1 MSKIP
6 YVLADAVYYAATT
19 PDDGTLYDTLVKMF
33 DTLDHVGVKVYR
45 EDETVKLPTYSKQ
58 GDACMDVYVHSIE
71 EKDDRVVYH
80 TGLHFKLPED
90 YEMEIRPRSSNTKT
104 MAIMQ
109 NSPGTLD
116 SKKLHNP
123 LVTLI
128 FLLKEIIRD
137 EKGRIAGVFKQGELL
152 ENHSDN
158 DNQQPSNDRNIVEG
172 STTNSR
178 GLTDNADAG
187 NADTSALPTK

>member
-19 PDDGTLYDTLVKMF
+19 PDDGTLYD
-33 DTLDHVGVKVYR
+33 DVKVYR
-45 EDETVKLPTYSKQ
+45 EDETVKLPVYSKQ

-71 EKDDRVVYH
+71 EKDDRVIYH

-116 SKKLHNP
+116 ELMIVHRAIDAPFIPVIEYNVGDRVAQI
-123 LVTLI
+123 LVRHR
-128 FLLKEIIRD
+128 EQIIWD
-137 EKGRIAGVFKQGELL
+137 EVETIEELGETERGAGGF
-152 ENHSDN
+152 
-158 DNQQPSNDRNIVEG
+158 G
-172 STTNSR
+172 ST
-178 GLTDNADAG
+178 G
-187 NADTSALPTK
+187 K

>member
-33 DTLDHVGVKVYR
+33 DTLDHVGVNVYR
-45 EDETVKLPTYSKQ
+45 EDKTVKLPVYSKQ

-71 EKDDRVVYH
+71 EKDDRVIYH

-116 SKKLHNP
+116 EGY
-123 LVTLI
+123 T
-128 FLLKEIIRD
+128 
-137 EKGRIAGVFKQGELL
+137 GELMIVHRAIDAPFMPAI
-152 ENHSDN
+152 EYNVG
-158 DNQQPSNDRNIVEG
+158 DRVAQILVRHREQIIWDEVETIEELGETERGAGGFG
-172 STTNSR
+172 ST
-178 GLTDNADAG
+178 G
-187 NADTSALPTK
+187 K

>member
-6 YVLADAVYYAATT
+6 YVLADAVYYAVTT
-19 PDDGTLYDTLVKMF
+19 SDDGTLYDTLVKMF

-45 EDETVKLPTYSKQ
+45 EDETVKLPAYSKQ

-71 EKDDRVVYH
+71 EKDGRVVYH

-104 MAIMQ
+104 TAIMQ

-116 SKKLHNP
+116 SK
-123 LVTLI
+123 
-128 FLLKEIIRD
+128 D

>member
-45 EDETVKLPTYSKQ
+45 EDETVKLPTYNKQ

-116 SKKLHNP
+116 EGY
-123 LVTLI
+123 T
-128 FLLKEIIRD
+128 
-137 EKGRIAGVFKQGELL
+137 GELM
-152 ENHSDN
+152 
-158 DNQQPSNDRNIVEG
+158 IVHRAIDAPFIPVIEYNVGNRVAQILVRHREQIIWDEVETIEELGETERGAGGFG
-172 STTNSR
+172 ST
-178 GLTDNADAG
+178 G
-187 NADTSALPTK
+187 K

>member
-71 EKDDRVVYH
+71 EKDDRVIYH

-116 SKKLHNP
+116 EGY
-123 LVTLI
+123 T
-128 FLLKEIIRD
+128 
-137 EKGRIAGVFKQGELL
+137 GELMIVHRDVDTPFISVI
-152 ENHSDN
+152 EYNVG
-158 DNQQPSNDRNIVEG
+158 DRVAQILVRHREQIIWDEVETIEELGETERGAGGFG
-172 STTNSR
+172 ST
-178 GLTDNADAG
+178 G
-187 NADTSALPTK
+187 K

>member
-19 PDDGTLYDTLVKMF
+19 PDDGTLHDTLVKMF

-71 EKDDRVVYH
+71 EKNDRVVYH

-116 SKKLHNP
+116 EGY
-123 LVTLI
+123 TG
-128 FLLKEIIRD
+128 EIIIVHRD
-137 EKGRIAGVFKQGELL
+137 INEPFIPVIEYNVGDRVAQILVRHREQIIWYEVETIEELGETERGAGGF
-152 ENHSDN
+152 
-158 DNQQPSNDRNIVEG
+158 G
-172 STTNSR
+172 ST
-178 GLTDNADAG
+178 G
-187 NADTSALPTK
+187 K

>member
-71 EKDDRVVYH
+71 EKNDRVVYH
-80 TGLHFKLPED
+80 TGLHFRLPED
-90 YEMEIRPRSSNTKT
+90 YEMEIRPRSSSTKT
-104 MAIMQ
+104 MTIMQ

-116 SKKLHNP
+116 EGY
-123 LVTLI
+123 T
-128 FLLKEIIRD
+128 
-137 EKGRIAGVFKQGELL
+137 GELMIVHRAIDAL
-152 ENHSDN
+152 FIPVIEYNVG
-158 DNQQPSNDRNIVEG
+158 DRVAQILVRHREQIIWDEVETIEELGETERGAGGFG
-172 STTNSR
+172 ST
-178 GLTDNADAG
+178 G
-187 NADTSALPTK
+187 K

>member
-6 YVLADAVYYAATT
+6 YVLAEAVYYAATT

-116 SKKLHNP
+116 EGY
-123 LVTLI
+123 T
-128 FLLKEIIRD
+128 
-137 EKGRIAGVFKQGELL
+137 GELMIVHRAIDAPFISVI
-152 ENHSDN
+152 EYNVG
-158 DNQQPSNDRNIVEG
+158 DRVAQILVRHREQIIWDEVETIEELGETERGAGGFG
-172 STTNSR
+172 ST
-178 GLTDNADAG
+178 G
-187 NADTSALPTK
+187 K

>member
-45 EDETVKLPTYSKQ
+45 EDETVKLPTYGKD

-71 EKDDRVVYH
+71 TKSDGRIVYH
-80 TGLHFKLPED
+80 TGLHFRLPED

-104 MAIMQ
+104 HAVMQ
-109 NSPGTLD
+109 NAPGTLD
-116 SKKLHNP
+116 EGY
-123 LVTLI
+123 T
-128 FLLKEIIRD
+128 
-137 EKGRIAGVFKQGELL
+137 GELMIVHRRIDKHDDP
-152 ENHSDN
+152 EY
-158 DNQQPSNDRNIVEG
+158 QVADRVAQILVRHREQIIWDEVETIEELGETERGAGGFG
-172 STTNSR
+172 ST
-178 GLTDNADAG
+178 G
-187 NADTSALPTK
+187 K

>member
-6 YVLADAVYYAATT
+6 YVLADAVYYAVTT
-19 PDDGTLYDTLVKMF
+19 QDNGTLYDTLVKMF
-33 DTLDHVGVKVYR
+33 DTLDHVGVNVYR
-45 EDETVKLPTYSKQ
+45 EDKTVKLPVYSKQ

-71 EKDDRVVYH
+71 EKDDRVIYH

-116 SKKLHNP
+116 EGY
-123 LVTLI
+123 T
-128 FLLKEIIRD
+128 
-137 EKGRIAGVFKQGELL
+137 GELMIVHRAIDVPFAPVV
-152 ENHSDN
+152 EYNVG
-158 DNQQPSNDRNIVEG
+158 DRVAQILVRHREQIIWDEVETIEELGETERGAGGFG
-172 STTNSR
+172 ST
-178 GLTDNADAG
+178 G
-187 NADTSALPTK
+187 K

>member
-6 YVLADAVYYAATT
+6 YVLADAIEYAI
-19 PDDGTLYDTLVKMF
+19 DNKNDETLHDTLVKILK
-33 DTLDHVGVKVYR
+33 TLDHVGVKVYR

-58 GDACMDVYVHSIE
+58 GDACMDVYVYSIE
-71 EKDDRVVYH
+71 EKDDRVIYH

-116 SKKLHNP
+116 SKK
-123 LVTLI
+123 
-128 FLLKEIIRD
+128 
-137 EKGRIAGVFKQGELL
+137 IA
-152 ENHSDN
+152 
-158 DNQQPSNDRNIVEG
+158 
-172 STTNSR
+172 
-178 GLTDNADAG
+178 
-187 NADTSALPTK
+187 